1 MGTLARYYG
10 GMRHERIALL
20 EAAIWRGIEERHAQG
35 IVAFCGG
42 GGIDGLDA
50 ALWRELMKAPP
61 LEWPPDAELLT
72 WPKSCMPA
80 PARLPGSPA

>member
-1 MGTLARYYG
+1 
-10 GMRHERIALL
+10 MRHERIALL
-20 EAAIWRGIEERHAQG
+20 EAAIWREIKDQRAQG
-35 IVAFCGG
+35 IVSFC
-42 GGIDGLDA
+42 DGNGRWA

-80 PARLPGSPA
+80 PARLPGSAA